1 MNTNEKIQEL
11 NEIIEQIKKAQ
22 EKENGMAVSSIDK
35 IAVKEYKNKQTWGT
49 YNITSRLIGC
59 GILSGLAYFMVNLA
73 APIAKFFEYVPFWYI
88 GMTALLFLY
97 FSHGKSKE
105 SKNNKYSEM
114 LETYSVEQE
123 SIKLLMNYNMK
134 FTELNN
140 QIKLITNEDKVVDIL
155 GEFKS
160 TLQSSLATNNGKL
173 KIKRFNRYV
182 KSIFER
188 HDTLAGYDIRKR
200 SQEIVDTLESELRQK
215 NNSNLADLNKE
226 KTVTVSR
233 NLGVLAERIWVE
245 NEPMEINSNKELSVS
260 VKYLS
265 KEERLAH
272 ANKIA
277 EQPLSISAS
286 KNEKG
291 KNVEI
296 SLVKQKEYAHE
307 K

>member
-11 NEIIEQIKKAQ
+11 NEIIEEIKKAQ

-88 GMTALLFLY
+88 GMTALLFVY
-97 FSHGKSKE
+97 FSREKSTE
-105 SKNNKYSEM
+105 SKNNKYNEM
-114 LETYSVEQE
+114 LEMYSVEQE

-140 QIKLITNEDKVVDIL
+140 QIKLITSDDKVVDIL

-160 TLQSSLATNNGKL
+160 TLKSSLATNNGKL

-188 HDTLAGYDIRKR
+188 HDTLSGYDIRER

-215 NNSNLADLNKE
+215 NNSILADLNKE
-226 KTVTVSR
+226 KTVTISR
-233 NLGVLAERIWVE
+233 NPGVLAERIWVE
-245 NEPMEINSNKELSVS
+245 NEPFEINSNKELSVS
-260 VKYLS
+260 VKYLK

-272 ANKIA
+272 ANKIV
-277 EQPLSISAS
+277 EQPVSSSAS
-286 KNEKG
+286 ENQKG
-291 KNVEI
+291 KNIEI
-296 SLVKQKEYAHE
+296 SLVKQKEYAYE

>member
-1 MNTNEKIQEL
+1 MNTNKKIQEL
-11 NEIIEQIKKAQ
+11 NEIIEEIKKAQ
-22 EKENGMAVSSIDK
+22 KKENDMAVSSIDN
-35 IAVKEYKNKQTWGT
+35 IAVKEYKNKQTWGI

-59 GILSGLAYFMVNLA
+59 GILSGLAYFMVNVA

-88 GMTALLFLY
+88 GMTALLFVY
-97 FSHGKSKE
+97 FSHEKSKE
-105 SKNNKYSEM
+105 SKNKKYNEM
-114 LETYSVEQE
+114 LEMYSVEQE

-140 QIKLITNEDKVVDIL
+140 QIKIMMSEGKVDDVL

-160 TLQSSLATNNGKL
+160 TLKSSLATNNGKL

-182 KSIFER
+182 KSIFEK
-188 HDTLAGYDIRKR
+188 HASLEGYDIRER
-200 SQEIVDTLESELRQK
+200 SQEIVDTLESELRQN
-215 NNSNLADLNKE
+215 NNSNHPDLNKE
-226 KTVTVSR
+226 KTLTASR
-233 NLGVLAERIWVE
+233 NTGVLEERIWVE
-245 NEPMEINSNKELSVS
+245 NEPVEINSNKELSVS
-260 VKYLS
+260 VKYLR

-272 ANKIA
+272 ANKIV
-277 EQPLSISAS
+277 EQPVGSSTSA
-286 KNEKG
+286 NQKG